1 MVSKRTS
8 GQSLSALETVVTE
21 IPKALATFFKFV
33 RDRFILSKIDEQVAQ
48 DFPYPNSLCG

>member
-1 MVSKRTS
+1 
-8 GQSLSALETVVTE
+8 VVTE